1 MIAFRLLFQIPHE
14 RKMKQK
20 IFLPIRSTALWQKG
34 RQKMKTLP
42 SYLYSNINWLN
53 FTVTDNQKHCVHTAW
68 KKGHSFLARALSKS
82 SSTKGSIS
90 YPKGRD
96 FSNRISHSKSPLE
109 TQGGVV
115 LALFQNPWG
124 YLYFASHVVWVINF
138 HWINLNYA
146 SSDARKTWR
155 DGDAICQILPSLV
168 TSIKVSL

>member
-53 FTVTDNQKHCVHTAW
+53 FTVTDNQKHCVHTTAW
-68 KKGHSFLARALSKS
+68 KKGHSFLARGFVKIFLHQRKYS
-82 SSTKGSIS
+82 SG
-90 YPKGRD
+90 D
-96 FSNRISHSKSPLE
+96 FWNRISHSKSLFE

-124 YLYFASHVVWVINF
+124 YLYFASQVVWVINF